1 MSDATGADPAAA
13 QNPGAAVLVKAP
25 TGIGG
30 FDEITR
36 GGLPRGRATLVTGG
50 AGSGKTLFGLE
61 FLVWGARKFGEPGV
75 LLSFEESAD
84 ELATNV
90 SSLGFD
96 LRQLEREGQLAV
108 DAFRIDRDAL
118 MAAGGFDLEG
128 LFIRLG
134 RAVDSI
140 GAKRVVLDTIEALFT
155 ALGSELTVRAEVS
168 RLLRWLKDRGLT
180 VIITG
185 EPGRS
190 GELTRYGI
198 EEYVSDCV
206 VVLDDRVQ
214 DELATR
220 RLRVAKYRGSLHG
233 TNEYPFVI
241 TDRGIVVLP
250 LIETGLAYQA
260 SNERISTGIDRL
272 DHMLDGGVYRGSTVL
287 VSGGSGTGK
296 TSLAGHMVDAACR
309 RGERALY
316 VSYEE
321 SQDQV
326 LRNMSSIGLHL
337 DRWVETG
344 LLRLWAV
351 RPAAY
356 GLEEHLVQLQRRL
369 DEFGPSLVVLDA
381 MAGLN
386 HIGTSTSVSATI
398 ASQIDMI
405 KSRGV
410 TAVLTA
416 LTHYGQDESS
426 VMAVSSLMDT
436 WLLLRNTELDGER
449 NRLLL
454 VIKSRGSAHSNQ
466 VREFVLTA
474 RGAELLDVY
483 VGPRGVLTGSARM
496 AQRADERAAA
506 TGRNAQFQRR
516 RQALARRTAQ
526 VEQQIT
532 ALRDELAAELA
543 ELDQF
548 IDQDVAAVEGR
559 DADRAVMAAHRWA
572 DPSATKD
579 PEANQP

>member
-1 MSDATGADPAAA
+1 MSEATGAGSAAPQDSAAA
-13 QNPGAAVLVKAP
+13 GLVKAP

-30 FDEITR
+30 FDEVTR

-61 FLVWGARKFGEPGV
+61 FLVWGARTFGEPGV
-75 LLSFEESAD
+75 LLSFEESAE
-84 ELATNV
+84 ELAMNV

-96 LRQLEREGQLAV
+96 LPELEREGLLAV

-118 MAAGGFDLEG
+118 VAAGGFDLEG

-140 GAKRVVLDTIEALFT
+140 GAKRVVLDTIEVLFT
-155 ALGSELTVRAEVS
+155 ALGSESTVRAEVS

-241 TDRGIVVLP
+241 TDRGIIVLP
-250 LIETGLAYQA
+250 LTETGLAYQA
-260 SNERISTGIDRL
+260 SSERISTGIDRL

-326 LRNMSSIGLHL
+326 LRNMGSIGLDL
-337 DRWVETG
+337 NRWVESG

-369 DEFGPSLVVLDA
+369 DEFGPSMVVLDA
-381 MAGLN
+381 MAGLT
-386 HIGTSTSVSATI
+386 HLGTSTSVTATI

-405 KSRGV
+405 KTRGV

-483 VGPRGVLTGSARM
+483 VGPRGALTGSARM
-496 AQRADERAAA
+496 AQRAEERAAA
-506 TGRNAQFQRR
+506 TGRSAQFQRR
-516 RQALARRTAQ
+516 RQALERRTAQ
-526 VEQQIT
+526 VERQIT

-548 IDQDVAAVEGR
+548 IDQDVAASEGR

-572 DPSATKD
+572 DPGATKD
-579 PEANQP
+579 PEPDQP

>member
-1 MSDATGADPAAA
+1 MSDATGAGSAAA
-13 QNPGAAVLVKAP
+13 PNAGAAGLVKAP

-36 GGLPRGRATLVTGG
+36 GGLPAGRATLVTGG

-61 FLVWGARKFGEPGV
+61 FLVWGARRFGEPGV

-96 LRQLEREGQLAV
+96 LPGLQREGLIAV
-108 DAFRIDRDAL
+108 DAFRIDGGAFV
-118 MAAGGFDLEG
+118 AAGGFDLEG

-140 GAKRVVLDTIEALFT
+140 GARRVVLDTIEVLFT
-155 ALGSELTVRAEVS
+155 ALGSESTVRAEVS

-214 DELATR
+214 EELATR

-250 LIETGLAYQA
+250 LTATGLAYQA
-260 SNERISTGIDRL
+260 SNERISTGIERL

-326 LRNMSSIGLHL
+326 LRNLRSIGLHL
-337 DRWVETG
+337 DGGVEAG

-369 DEFGPSLVVLDA
+369 DEFSPSLVVLDA

-386 HIGTSTSVSATI
+386 HLGTSTSVSATI

-483 VGPRGVLTGSARM
+483 VGPRGALTGSARM
-496 AQRADERAAA
+496 AQRAEERAAA
-506 TGRNAQFQRR
+506 SGRSAQFQRR

-526 VEQQIT
+526 VDQQIT

-548 IDQDVAAVEGR
+548 IEQDVAAGEGR
-559 DADRAVMAAHRWA
+559 DADRAVMAVHRWA
-572 DPSATKD
+572 DPGATGD
-579 PEANQP
+579 PEATRP

>member
-1 MSDATGADPAAA
+1 MSDATGAGSAAA
-13 QNPGAAVLVKAP
+13 QNSGAAGLVKAP

-36 GGLPRGRATLVTGG
+36 GGLPHGRATLVTGG

-61 FLVWGARKFGEPGV
+61 FLFWGARKFGEPGV
-75 LLSFEESAD
+75 LLSFEESAE

-96 LRQLEREGQLAV
+96 LPQLQREGLLAV

-118 MAAGGFDLEG
+118 VAAGGFDLEG

-140 GAKRVVLDTIEALFT
+140 GAKRVVLDTIEVLFT
-155 ALGSELTVRAEVS
+155 ALGSESTVRAEVS

-326 LRNMSSIGLHL
+326 LRNMGSIGLDL
-337 DRWVETG
+337 NRWVESG

-474 RGAELLDVY
+474 RGAELLVY

>member
-1 MSDATGADPAAA
+1 MSDATGAGSAAA
-13 QNPGAAVLVKAP
+13 QNSGAAGLVKAP

-50 AGSGKTLFGLE
+50 AGTGKTLFGLE
-61 FLVWGARKFGEPGV
+61 FLVWGAREFGEPGV
-75 LLSFEESAD
+75 LLSFEESVE
-84 ELATNV
+84 ELATDV
-90 SSLGFD
+90 ASLGFD
-96 LRQLEREGQLAV
+96 LPELERQGLLAV
-108 DAFRIDRDAL
+108 DAFRIDAG
-118 MAAGGFDLEG
+118 AFVAGGFDLEG

-134 RAVDSI
+134 MAVDSI
-140 GAKRVVLDTIEALFT
+140 GAKRVVLDTVEVLFT
-155 ALGSELTVRAEVS
+155 VLGGESTVRAELS

-185 EPGRS
+185 ERGRS

-241 TDRGIVVLP
+241 GERGIVVLP
-250 LIETGLAYQA
+250 LTSMGLAYQA
-260 SNERISTGIDRL
+260 PNERISTGIDRL
-272 DHMLDGGVYRGSTVL
+272 DHMLGGGVYRGSTVL
-287 VSGGSGTGK
+287 ISGGSGTGK
-296 TSLAGHMVDAACR
+296 TSLAGQMADAACA
-309 RGERALY
+309 RGEGVLF
-316 VSYEE
+316 VTFEE

-326 LRNMSSIGLHL
+326 LRNMRSIGLDL
-337 DRWVETG
+337 DRWVQAG

-351 RPAAY
+351 RPGAY
-356 GLEEHLVQLQRRL
+356 GLEEHLVQLDRRL
-369 DEFGPSLVVLDA
+369 DQFDPSLAVLDA

-386 HIGTSTSVSATI
+386 HLGTSTSVSATI

-416 LTHYGQDESS
+416 LTRDQRGESS
-426 VMAVSSLMDT
+426 TMAVSSLMDT

-449 NRLLL
+449 NRQLL

-466 VREFVLTA
+466 IREFVLTD

-483 VGPRGVLTGSARM
+483 IGPRGVLTGSARM
-496 AQRADERAAA
+496 AQLADERAAA
-506 TGRNAQFQRR
+506 AARIAQFQRR
-516 RQALARRTAQ
+516 RQALAQRTVR

-532 ALRDELAAELA
+532 ALREELAAEQA
-543 ELDQF
+543 ELDQL
-548 IDQDVAAVEGR
+548 IEQDVAAGEGR
-559 DADRAVMAAHRWA
+559 DADRAVMAVHRWA
-572 DPSATKD
+572 DPGATKD
-579 PEANQP
+579 PEPAQP

>member
-1 MSDATGADPAAA
+1 M
-13 QNPGAAVLVKAP
+13 
-25 TGIGG
+25 
-30 FDEITR
+30 
-36 GGLPRGRATLVTGG
+36 
-50 AGSGKTLFGLE
+50 
-61 FLVWGARKFGEPGV
+61 
-75 LLSFEESAD
+75 
-84 ELATNV
+84 

-96 LRQLEREGQLAV
+96 LPELEREGLLAV

-118 MAAGGFDLEG
+118 VTTGVFDLDG

-134 RAVDSI
+134 MAVDSV
-140 GAKRVVLDTIEALFT
+140 GAKRVVLDTIEVLFT
-155 ALGSELTVRAEVS
+155 ALGNESMVRAEVS

-241 TDRGIVVLP
+241 TDRGIIVLP
-250 LIETGLAYQA
+250 LTATGLAYQA

-326 LRNMSSIGLHL
+326 LRNMRSIGLQL
-337 DRWVETG
+337 DRWVESG

-356 GLEEHLVQLQRRL
+356 GLEEHLVQLHRRL
-369 DEFGPSLVVLDA
+369 DEVSPSMVVLDA

-386 HIGTSTSVSATI
+386 HLGHVH
-398 ASQIDMI
+398 
-405 KSRGV
+405 
-410 TAVLTA
+410 L
-416 LTHYGQDESS
+416 GQRHDRQPDRHDQEPWG
-426 VMAVSSLMDT
+426 D
-436 WLLLRNTELDGER
+436 
-449 NRLLL
+449 
-454 VIKSRGSAHSNQ
+454 
-466 VREFVLTA
+466 
-474 RGAELLDVY
+474 RGAH
-483 VGPRGVLTGSARM
+483 
-496 AQRADERAAA
+496 RADPLRA
-506 TGRNAQFQRR
+506 G
-516 RQALARRTAQ
+516 
-526 VEQQIT
+526 
-532 ALRDELAAELA
+532 
-543 ELDQF
+543 
-548 IDQDVAAVEGR
+548 
-559 DADRAVMAAHRWA
+559 
-572 DPSATKD
+572 
-579 PEANQP
+579 

>member
-1 MSDATGADPAAA
+1 MSDATGAGSAAA
-13 QNPGAAVLVKAP
+13 QNSGAAGLVKAP
-25 TGIGG
+25 TGIDG

-61 FLVWGARKFGEPGV
+61 FLAWGAQKFGEPGV

-96 LRQLEREGQLAV
+96 LPQLEREGLLVV
-108 DAFRIDRDAL
+108 DAFRIDRHAL
-118 MAAGGFDLEG
+118 VAAGGFDLEG

-140 GAKRVVLDTIEALFT
+140 GAKRVVLDTIEVLFT
-155 ALGSELTVRAEVS
+155 ALGSASTVRAEVS

-185 EPGRS
+185 ERGRS
-190 GELTRYGI
+190 GELTRYGV
-198 EEYVSDCV
+198 EEYVSECV

-220 RLRVAKYRGSLHG
+220 LLRVAKYRGSLHG

-241 TDRGIVVLP
+241 TDRGIIVLP
-250 LIETGLAYQA
+250 LIATGLAYQA

-272 DHMLDGGVYRGSTVL
+272 DHMLGGGVYRGSTVL
-287 VSGGSGTGK
+287 ISGGSGHGK
-296 TSLAGHMVDAACR
+296 TSLAGHLANASCA
-309 RGERALY
+309 RGERVLF
-316 VSYEE
+316 VSFEE
-321 SQDQV
+321 SAEQV
-326 LRNMSSIGLHL
+326 LRNMRSIGLDL
-337 DRWVETG
+337 DRWVQAD

-351 RPAAY
+351 RPGAY
-356 GLEEHLVQLQRRL
+356 GLEEHLVQLHRRL
-369 DEFGPSLVVLDA
+369 DEFGPSLTVLDA

-386 HIGTSTSVSATI
+386 HLGTSSSVSATV

-405 KSRGV
+405 KSRGM

-416 LTHYGQDESS
+416 LTHDQQGESS
-426 VMAVSSLMDT
+426 TMAVSSLIDT

-449 NRLLL
+449 NRQLL

-466 VREFVLTA
+466 VREFVLTG
-474 RGAELLDVY
+474 RGTELLDVSI
-483 VGPRGVLTGSARM
+483 GPRGVLTGSARM
-496 AQRADERAAA
+496 AQLADERAVAA
-506 TGRNAQFQRR
+506 TRGAQFDRR

-532 ALRDELAAELA
+532 ALRDDLATERD
-543 ELDQF
+543 ELDQL
-548 IDQDVAAVEGR
+548 IEQDVAAGEGR
-559 DADRAVMAAHRWA
+559 DADREMMATHRWA
-572 DPSATKD
+572 DPGTTKD
-579 PEANQP
+579 PEPDRS

>member
-96 LRQLEREGQLAV
+96 LPQLEREGLLAV

-118 MAAGGFDLEG
+118 VAAGGFDLEG

-134 RAVDSI
+134 SAVDRI
-140 GAKRVVLDTIEALFT
+140 GAKRVVLDTVEVLFT
-155 ALGSELTVRAEVS
+155 ALGSESTVRAELS

-180 VIITG
+180 AIITG
-185 EPGRS
+185 EQGRS

-206 VVLDDRVQ
+206 VALDDRIQ

-220 RLRVAKYRGSLHG
+220 LLRVAKYRGSLHG

-241 TDRGIVVLP
+241 TDRGMVVLP
-250 LIETGLAYQA
+250 ITAPGSAHPA
-260 SNERISTGIDRL
+260 PDERISTGINRL

-296 TSLAGHMVDAACR
+296 TSLAGHLANASCA
-309 RGERALY
+309 RGERVLF
-316 VSYEE
+316 VSFEE
-321 SQDQV
+321 SAEQL
-326 LRNMSSIGLHL
+326 LRNMRSIGLDLH
-337 DRWVETG
+337 RWVEAG

-351 RPAAY
+351 SPAAY
-356 GLEEHLVQLQRRL
+356 GLVEQLVQLHRRL
-369 DEFGPSLVVLDA
+369 DEFMPSMAVLDA

-386 HIGTSTSVSATI
+386 HLGTSTSVSSTI
-398 ASQIDMI
+398 ASQIDMM
-405 KSRGV
+405 KGRGV
-410 TAVLTA
+410 TAVLTS
-416 LTHYGQDESS
+416 LTHYGQGESS
-426 VMAVSSLMDT
+426 ALAVSSLMDT

-449 NRLLL
+449 NRLLS

-466 VREFVLTA
+466 VREFVLTD
-474 RGAELLDVY
+474 RGAELLDVH

-496 AQRADERAAA
+496 AQLADERAAA
-506 TGRNAQFQRR
+506 AGRGAQFQRR
-516 RQALARRTAQ
+516 RQALERRTAQ

-532 ALRDELAAELA
+532 VLRDDLAAERA
-543 ELDQF
+543 ELDQLVE
-548 IDQDVAAVEGR
+548 QDVAAGEGR
-559 DADRAVMAAHRWA
+559 DADREVMAAHRWA
-572 DPSATKD
+572 DPGATPD
-579 PEANQP
+579 PDANQP

>member
-1 MSDATGADPAAA
+1 
-13 QNPGAAVLVKAP
+13 
-25 TGIGG
+25 
-30 FDEITR
+30 
-36 GGLPRGRATLVTGG
+36 
-50 AGSGKTLFGLE
+50 
-61 FLVWGARKFGEPGV
+61 
-75 LLSFEESAD
+75 
-84 ELATNV
+84 
-90 SSLGFD
+90 
-96 LRQLEREGQLAV
+96 
-108 DAFRIDRDAL
+108 
-118 MAAGGFDLEG
+118 
-128 LFIRLG
+128 
-134 RAVDSI
+134 
-140 GAKRVVLDTIEALFT
+140 
-155 ALGSELTVRAEVS
+155 LGSESTVRAELS

-185 EPGRS
+185 ERGRS

-241 TDRGIVVLP
+241 TDRGILVLP
-250 LIETGLAYQA
+250 VTSTGLAYQA
-260 SNERISTGIDRL
+260 SDERIGTGIDRL
-272 DHMLDGGVYRGSTVL
+272 DHMLGGGVYRGSTVL

-296 TSLAGHMVDAACR
+296 TSLAGHMADAACG
-309 RGERALY
+309 RGERVLF
-316 VSYEE
+316 VSFEE
-321 SQDQV
+321 SGDQV
-326 LRNMSSIGLHL
+326 LRNMRSIGLQL
-337 DRWVETG
+337 GRWVQAG

-356 GLEEHLVQLQRRL
+356 GLEEHLVQLYRRL

-381 MAGLN
+381 MASLS
-386 HIGTSTSVSATI
+386 HLGTSTSVTATI

-416 LTHYGQDESS
+416 LTHDQQGESS
-426 VMAVSSLMDT
+426 TMAVSSLMDT

-466 VREFVLTA
+466 VREFVLTD

-496 AQRADERAAA
+496 AQLADERAAA
-506 TGRNAQFQRR
+506 AGRGAQFQRR
-516 RQALARRTAQ
+516 RQAMARRTVQ

-532 ALRDELAAELA
+532 ALRDDLAAEQD
-543 ELDQF
+543 ELDEL
-548 IDQDVAAVEGR
+548 IEQDAAVGAGR

-572 DPSATKD
+572 DPGATQD
-579 PEANQP
+579 PEPNQP

>member
-1 MSDATGADPAAA
+1 
-13 QNPGAAVLVKAP
+13 
-25 TGIGG
+25 
-30 FDEITR
+30 
-36 GGLPRGRATLVTGG
+36 
-50 AGSGKTLFGLE
+50 
-61 FLVWGARKFGEPGV
+61 
-75 LLSFEESAD
+75 
-84 ELATNV
+84 
-90 SSLGFD
+90 
-96 LRQLEREGQLAV
+96 
-108 DAFRIDRDAL
+108 
-118 MAAGGFDLEG
+118 
-128 LFIRLG
+128 
-134 RAVDSI
+134 
-140 GAKRVVLDTIEALFT
+140 
-155 ALGSELTVRAEVS
+155 
-168 RLLRWLKDRGLT
+168 
-180 VIITG
+180 
-185 EPGRS
+185 
-190 GELTRYGI
+190 
-198 EEYVSDCV
+198 
-206 VVLDDRVQ
+206 
-214 DELATR
+214 
-220 RLRVAKYRGSLHG
+220 LRVAKYRGSLHG

-241 TDRGIVVLP
+241 TDRGIIVLP
-250 LIETGLAYQA
+250 LIATGLAYQA

-296 TSLAGHMVDAACR
+296 SSLAGHMVDAACR

-326 LRNMSSIGLHL
+326 LRNMGSIGLDL
-337 DRWVETG
+337 NRWVESG

-369 DEFGPSLVVLDA
+369 DEFNPSMVVLDA
-381 MAGLN
+381 MAGLT
-386 HIGTSTSVSATI
+386 HLGTSTSVTATI

-405 KSRGV
+405 KTRGV

-466 VREFVLTA
+466 VREFVLTD

-483 VGPRGVLTGSARM
+483 VGPRGALTGSARM
-496 AQRADERAAA
+496 AQKADESAAA

-548 IDQDVAAVEGR
+548 IEQDVAAGEGR

-572 DPSATKD
+572 DPRATKD